1 MKSKFYLVGL
11 ILALIAFALPKQEA
25 KAQVKELLNS
35 SYNVASD
42 TVVNTA
48 TAVLRLQIK
57 SGVAPVT
64 VIARVLEIVGTTGGT
79 LTLVGSMDGTNWR
92 ALTTKETATALAT
105 YTPADVSTAQLFMWR
120 ITESPTPWIGVQ
132 YTGTGSMTASVSAK
146 AYVIK

>member
-11 ILALIAFALPKQEA
+11 ILALFVFALPKQEA

-35 SYNVASD
+35 SYNVTSD

-57 SGVAPVT
+57 SGLSPVT
-64 VIARVLEIVGTTGGT
+64 VIARVLEISGTTGGT

-92 ALTTKETATALAT
+92 ALTTEETATAMAT
-105 YTPADVSTAQLFMWR
+105 YTPADAATAQLFM
-120 ITESPTPWIGVQ
+120 
-132 YTGTGSMTASVSAK
+132 
-146 AYVIK
+146 